1 MTSTARPAR
10 ASDWRFS
17 HERSILVGSPPCQ
30 FMLVSRGARWCSSLV
45 ARRRHGGA
53 RGRGV
58 GGRHSAALDV
68 GGRRAADADAR
79 PRLDVRRQFVG
90 RAGAGAHVEV
100 PRAHAR
106 PARSRQERQ
115 DRRGAVLDG
124 PVRARGRGRP
134 CRSRRRAH
142 RARRPQHGHAG
153 HPAVRAALSAARGR
167 ARARGR
173 RRRAR
178 RAAAPGRAAG
188 AGAGG
193 RTACAGPTARRTAR
207 R

>member
-1 MTSTARPAR
+1 MPIHARFAWRTVGARP
-10 ASDWRFS
+10 
-17 HERSILVGSPPCQ
+17 
-30 FMLVSRGARWCSSLV
+30 
-45 ARRRHGGA
+45 RRRRGHRGA

-79 PRLDVRRQFVG
+79 PRLDLRRQLVG
-90 RAGAGAHVEV
+90 GPGAGAHVEV

-106 PARSRQERQ
+106 PARPRQERQ
-115 DRRGAVLDG
+115 DRRGALLDG
-124 PVRARGRGRP
+124 PVRARGRSRAG
-134 CRSRRRAH
+134 RSRRRSP

-193 RTACAGPTARRTAR
+193 RSHARARRPEEPRGDDPRHVHAGDAR
-207 R
+207 RRCRTTC